1 VVLEEPL
8 QAPHHAVHVRA
19 RPRINTEQVPAE
31 AVGHRQRVAHLEH
44 LNNPQRRSLR
54 AIQGRAVSSGVSGRE
69 LRDAVEGLG
78 VAIRRT

>member
-1 VVLEEPL
+1 
-8 QAPHHAVHVRA
+8 
-19 RPRINTEQVPAE
+19 
-31 AVGHRQRVAHLEH
+31 LEH

>member
-1 VVLEEPL
+1 MRDAVVIWKNS
-8 QAPHHAVHVRA
+8 HM
-19 RPRINTEQVPAE
+19 
-31 AVGHRQRVAHLEH
+31 EH